1 MSTKNQTEKTPK
13 ATHDLEEVTT
23 ESLERHVLGGSTSG
37 QNRSQINHDKSRQTA
52 RD

>member
-1 MSTKNQTEKTPK
+1 MNKINQTEKTPK
-13 ATHDLEEVTT
+13 TSDDLDEVTT

-52 RD
+52 E